1 VARAELRSAARERRR
16 AEKAEVR
23 RFTRRAR
30 NRRSVLMALSGVVV
44 VLVGLVLVAVYSP
57 ILALRTV
64 TIEGTSRIDATQVQ
78 AAVSGQLG
86 TPLALIDFT
95 RMTDELSAFPLI
107 RSYVT
112 ETVPPGTLII
122 RIVER
127 QPVAVVQR
135 NGGYE
140 LVDPAGVT
148 IALSPERPVGVPFI
162 DLNAGNIDSQGFR
175 SAVEVLLS
183 MPAALIG
190 QVDSIT
196 ATTQDDVTMVLVSG
210 QRVKWGDADDSA
222 KKARVL
228 VALIAAIADP
238 NRAGTYD
245 VSAPS
250 NAVFSPDPVPPPP
263 PTVEAPPADG
273 ETQPEG

>member
-1 VARAELRSAARERRR
+1 
-16 AEKAEVR
+16 
-23 RFTRRAR
+23 
-30 NRRSVLMALSGVVV
+30 VLAGVIA

-57 ILALRTV
+57 ILALRTITV
-64 TIEGTSRIDATQVQ
+64 EGTSRIDATQVQ

-95 RMTDELSAFPLI
+95 RMTDELGAFPLI

-127 QPVAVVQR
+127 QPVVVVQR

-148 IALSPERPVGVPFI
+148 I
-162 DLNAGNIDSQGFR
+162 DLGAATVDSQGFR

-183 MPAALIG
+183 MPAELIG
-190 QVDSIT
+190 QVDSI
-196 ATTQDDVTMVLVSG
+196 AASTQDDVTMVLVSG
-210 QRVKWGDADDSA
+210 QRVQWGDADDSA

-228 VALIAAIADP
+228 ARLIGVIDP
-238 NRAGTYD
+238 TRAGTYD
-245 VSAPS
+245 VSAPG
-250 NAVFSPDPVPPPP
+250 NAVFSPDPPPPPP
-263 PTVEAPPADG
+263 PTVQTPPADG
-273 ETQPEG
+273 EAQPEG